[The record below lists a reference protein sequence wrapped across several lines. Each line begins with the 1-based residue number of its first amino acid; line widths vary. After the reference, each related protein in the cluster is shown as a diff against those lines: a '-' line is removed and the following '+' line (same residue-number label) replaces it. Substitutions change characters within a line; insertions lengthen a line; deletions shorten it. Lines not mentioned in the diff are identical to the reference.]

1 MINKVPYTIEETLL
15 KAENVNLSYG
25 ENCIFRDI
33 NIEIKNIERPGMQQ
47 GQVIG
52 FLGPSGV
59 GKTKLSEILSGI
71 IPLNKPQE
79 KGSNLIV
86 SGSVLVG
93 QEQLP
98 TKIGRI
104 GVVQQHYPLL
114 IHRSILGNF
123 RIVAQNR
130 YKDKAIAESKVEQMI
145 NMLNLQNHGNHHPSD
160 LSGGQKQRVAIG
172 QALLNCEDFIIFDE
186 PFSGLDINM
195 VNRVTEMIQELTAQ
209 SELLT
214 IIIISHDISA
224 TTAVSDTLWIM
235 GKEKNEQNEFIPGAK
250 IVKQI
255 NLMDRGLAW
264 MPDITLQPEFSE
276 VTREIRAI
284 FPNLM

>member
-1 MINKVPYTIEETLL
+1 MINKVPYSIGEILL
-15 KAENVNLSYG
+15 KAKDVNLSFG
-25 ENCIFRDI
+25 DNKIFRDV
-33 NIEIKNIERPGMQQ
+33 NIEIKNIIRPGMQQ

-71 IPLNKPQE
+71 IPLGKPQE
-79 KGSNLIV
+79 KDSNMIV

-93 QEQLP
+93 QEQQP
-98 TKIGRI
+98 TQIGRI

-130 YKDKAIAESKVEQMI
+130 YKDKALAESKVEQML
-145 NMLNLQNHGNHHPSD
+145 NMLNLQNHGNYHPSD

-186 PFSGLDINM
+186 PFSGLDVNM
-195 VNRVTEMIQELTAQ
+195 VNRVIQMIQELTSQ
-209 SELLT
+209 NEFLT

-224 TTAVSDTLWIM
+224 TTAISDTLWIM
-235 GKEKNEQNEFIPGAK
+235 GKEKDENNNFIPGAK

-255 NLMDRGLAW
+255 DLMERGLAW

-284 FPNLM
+284 FPTLN